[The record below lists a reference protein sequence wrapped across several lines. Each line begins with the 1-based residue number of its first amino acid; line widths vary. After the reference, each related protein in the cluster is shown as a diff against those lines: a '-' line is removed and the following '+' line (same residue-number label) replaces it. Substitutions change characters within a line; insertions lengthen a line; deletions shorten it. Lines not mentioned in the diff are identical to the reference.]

1 MKHDIFVAVYLL
13 VMGGFIVSADALF
26 LRDHFWARLGTNVG
40 VVAVFATVYL
50 LFLRNAFK

>member
-13 VMGGFIVSADALF
+13 VMGGLIVSADVLF

-40 VVAVFATVYL
+40 IVAVFAAIYL
-50 LFLRNAFK
+50 VLLRNSFK

>member
-26 LRDHFWARLGTNVG
+26 LRDHFWARLGTHVG
-40 VVAVFATVYL
+40 VVAVFAPVSL